1 MPDNLIFSERTNWE
15 LSLNEL
21 VVAYQQLKESNVP
34 VLDLTASN
42 PTECGFSYPPQT
54 LDCLSTKENL
64 NYDPS
69 PRGLLRA
76 REAIVQYYASKG
88 ISLLSQQIFLTSSTS
103 EAYSYLFRLLANPGE
118 RIFFP
123 QPSYPL
129 FQFLADMNDIEMG
142 HYPLIYSAGAW
153 KIDFNQLNEKITF
166 DTKALVLV
174 NPNNP
179 TGSFVKRHEL
189 TLLNDLCARKNIPLI
204 SDEVFGDFSFEENKD
219 YASLINNN
227 EVLTFVLGG
236 LSKTL
241 GLPQMKLSWIV
252 MSGPQG
258 LVEKAQERLEV
269 IADTFL
275 SVNTPAQNALNQ
287 WLPLRE
293 GIQKEIKARLKQNL
307 EFIQKQAAFTS
318 SCQLLKSEGGWYV
331 ILKIPKTRTE
341 EEWAL
346 KFLNKY
352 HVFVY
357 PGYFFDFHEEAYIV
371 ISLLPP
377 HNVFQEGVERILSR
391 IEQEVS

>member
-1 MPDNLIFSERTNWE
+1 MPDNLIFSRRTDWE

-21 VVAYQQLKESNVP
+21 VASCQQLKENNVP

-42 PTECGFSYPPQT
+42 PTACGFSYPPQI
-54 LDCLSTKENL
+54 LKGLSTKENL
-64 NYDPS
+64 NYDPA

-76 REAIVQYYASKG
+76 RKAVVQYYASKG
-88 ISLLSQQIFLTSSTS
+88 ISLSSQQIFLTSSTS
-103 EAYSYLFRLLANPGE
+103 EAYSYLFRLLVNPGE

-129 FQFLADMNDIEMG
+129 FQFLADMNDVEMDR
-142 HYPLIYSAGAW
+142 YPLIYDDGW
-153 KIDFNQLNEKITF
+153 KIDFNQLNERITP

-179 TGSFVKRHEL
+179 TGSFVKKHEL
-189 TLLNDLCARKNIPLI
+189 TLLNDLCSRTNIPLI
-204 SDEVFGDFSFEENKD
+204 SDEVFGDFSFEESED
-219 YASLINNN
+219 YVSLINNN
-227 EVLTFVLGG
+227 EALTFVLGG

-252 MSGPQG
+252 MSGPQN

-275 SVNTPAQNALNQ
+275 SVNTPAQNALDQ

-307 EFIQKQAAFTS
+307 EFIQKQAALTS

-331 ILKIPKTRTE
+331 ILRIPKTRTE

-346 KFLNKY
+346 KLLNKY
-352 HVFVY
+352 HVFVH
-357 PGYFFDFHEEAYIV
+357 PGYFFDFHEDAHVV

>member
-21 VVAYQQLKESNVP
+21 GAIYQQLKKNNVP

-42 PTECGFSYPPQT
+42 PTECGFSYPPQI
-54 LDCLSTKENL
+54 LECFSTKENL

-76 REAIVQYYASKG
+76 REAVVLYYASKG
-88 ISLLSQQIFLTSSTS
+88 VSVSSRQIFLTSSTS

-118 RIFFP
+118 RVFFP

-129 FQFLADMNDIEMG
+129 FQFLADMNDIATE
-142 HYPLIYSAGAW
+142 HYPLIYDKEW
-153 KIDFNQLNEKITF
+153 KIDFNQLNEKITL

-189 TLLNDLCARKNIPLI
+189 ILLNDLCTRKNIPLI
-204 SDEVFGDFSFEENKD
+204 SDEVFGDFSFEENKN

-227 EVLTFVLGG
+227 EALTFVLGG

-252 MSGPQG
+252 MRGPQG

-307 EFIQKQAAFTS
+307 EFIQKQAALTN

-331 ILKIPKTRTE
+331 ILKIPTTRTE
-341 EEWAL
+341 EEWVL

-352 HVFVY
+352 HVFVH
-357 PGYFFDFHEEAYIV
+357 PGYFFDFHEEAHIV

>member
-1 MPDNLIFSERTNWE
+1 MPDNLIFSQRTDWE

-21 VVAYQQLKESNVP
+21 VAAYQQLKENNVP

-42 PTECGFSYPPQT
+42 PTECGFSYPPQI

-76 REAIVQYYASKG
+76 REAVVEYYASKG
-88 ISLLSQQIFLTSSTS
+88 ISLSSRQIFLTSSTS

-129 FQFLADMNDIEMG
+129 FRFLADMNDVEME
-142 HYPLIYSAGAW
+142 HYPLTYDKEW
-153 KIDFNQLNEKITF
+153 KIDFNQLDEKITL

-204 SDEVFGDFSFEENKD
+204 SDEVFGDFSFEENKN

-227 EVLTFVLGG
+227 EALTFVLGG

-258 LVEKAQERLEV
+258 LVEKSQERMEV

-293 GIQKEIKARLKQNL
+293 GIQKEIIIRLKQNL
-307 EFIQKQAAFTS
+307 EFIQKQAALTS

-331 ILKIPKTRTE
+331 ILKIPTTRTE

-352 HVFVY
+352 HVFVH
-357 PGYFFDFHEEAYIV
+357 PGYFFDFQKEAYIV